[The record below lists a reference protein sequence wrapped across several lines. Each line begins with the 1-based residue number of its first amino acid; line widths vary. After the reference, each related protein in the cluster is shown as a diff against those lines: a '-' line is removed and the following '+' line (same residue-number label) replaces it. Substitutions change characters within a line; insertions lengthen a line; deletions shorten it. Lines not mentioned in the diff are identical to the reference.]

1 MSCSPFDL
9 RDYLLGE
16 LAESEH
22 RQVELHARNCGVCH
36 DELERLRITHS
47 TLLALRDEEVPQ
59 RIGFVSDKV
68 FEPSPWRRA
77 WQAFWGS
84 APKPGFA
91 SAAMLS
97 AALVIF
103 TFLRPAVTAPVVA
116 SADAAKIEALV
127 SQRVA
132 AAVGKAVADSEARQ
146 ASRTAEL
153 VAAAEKRFREDLQ
166 SVGHEYAYLEK
177 SYNVMLHDASYQT
190 GGVK

>member
-1 MSCSPFDL
+1 
-9 RDYLLGE
+9 
-16 LAESEH
+16 
-22 RQVELHARNCGVCH
+22 
-36 DELERLRITHS
+36 
-47 TLLALRDEEVPQ
+47 LRDEEVPQ

-84 APKPGFA
+84 APKLGFA

-132 AAVGKAVADSEARQ
+132 AAVGQAVADSEARQ